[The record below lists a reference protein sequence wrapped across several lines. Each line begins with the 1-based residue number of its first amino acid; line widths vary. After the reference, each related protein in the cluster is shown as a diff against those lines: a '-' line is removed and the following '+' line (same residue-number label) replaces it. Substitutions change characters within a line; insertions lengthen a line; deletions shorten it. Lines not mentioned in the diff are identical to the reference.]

1 VLFKFVP
8 ISWCNHELQEKIL
21 HLCVCKAA
29 VDPPT
34 QIKLTKTHMLLQQ
47 KLQQQQ
53 LLQPHLISSSSSSA
67 AELYLQKTAN
77 MQSSAGLKHD
87 RKLNHKPG
95 LQRERE
101 RERERREA
109 LHYTKE
115 RQREGNRRGK
125 GKGRIEE

>member
-1 VLFKFVP
+1 MSSRK
-8 ISWCNHELQEKIL
+8 KIL

-29 VDPPT
+29 VDPPP

-53 LLQPHLISSSSSSA
+53 QLLQPHLISSSSSSSSA

-95 LQRERE
+95 LQREKE
-101 RERERREA
+101 REEKRSA
-109 LHYTKE
+109 SLHKRE
-115 RQREGNRRGK
+115 RQREGKRRGK
-125 GKGRIEE
+125 RKGRLEE

>member
-1 VLFKFVP
+1 MSSRK
-8 ISWCNHELQEKIL
+8 KIQ

-29 VDPPT
+29 VDPPPK
-34 QIKLTKTHMLLQQ
+34 IKLTKTHMLLQQ
-47 KLQQQQ
+47 KLQQQLLLL
-53 LLQPHLISSSSSSA
+53 LLQPQLISSSSSSA

-101 RERERREA
+101 KEREEKRSASLHKRRRGREREREEGS
-109 LHYTKE
+109 E
-115 RQREGNRRGK
+115 RGE
-125 GKGRIEE
+125 

>member
-1 VLFKFVP
+1 MSSRK
-8 ISWCNHELQEKIL
+8 KIL

-29 VDPPT
+29 VDPPP

-87 RKLNHKPG
+87 RKLNDKPG
-95 LQRERE
+95 LQREKE
-101 RERERREA
+101 REEKRSA
-109 LHYTKE
+109 SLHIRE
-115 RQREGNRRGK
+115 RQREGKRRGK
-125 GKGRIEE
+125 RKGRIEE

>member
-1 VLFKFVP
+1 MSSRK
-8 ISWCNHELQEKIL
+8 KIL

-29 VDPPT
+29 VDPPP

-47 KLQQQQ
+47 KLQQQQQQ

-101 RERERREA
+101 RERERGEEKRFITQKRDRERE
-109 LHYTKE
+109 TEEGKE
-115 RQREGNRRGK
+115 RGE
-125 GKGRIEE
+125 

>member
-1 VLFKFVP
+1 MSSRK
-8 ISWCNHELQEKIL
+8 KIQ

-29 VDPPT
+29 VDPPPK
-34 QIKLTKTHMLLQQ
+34 IKLTKTHMLLQQ
-47 KLQQQQ
+47 KLQQQLLLL
-53 LLQPHLISSSSSSA
+53 LLQPQLISSSSSSSSSA

-101 RERERREA
+101 REEKRSASLHKRGRGRERERE
-109 LHYTKE
+109 
-115 RQREGNRRGK
+115 EGNERG
-125 GKGRIEE
+125 E